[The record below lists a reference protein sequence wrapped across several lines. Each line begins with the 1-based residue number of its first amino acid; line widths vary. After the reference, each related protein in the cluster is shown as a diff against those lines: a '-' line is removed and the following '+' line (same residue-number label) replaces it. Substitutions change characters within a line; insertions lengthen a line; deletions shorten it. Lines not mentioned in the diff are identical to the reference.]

1 MLKDRSY
8 AALFLTAVLLL
19 SPLVLKAAENTGD
32 ETPAAP
38 APAIVQRSPEEEKKI
53 AERRKKVEERLKELN
68 GSEWEMTVK
77 PHAGKEKE
85 YKDVFT
91 FQDKQVSSKKLSA
104 RGFLSTNY
112 TITIP
117 DDGETAVWET
127 MKTGKEGVVFIRGE
141 WVKDKMTGAIS
152 EQLDEGKKIKEYSF
166 SSKKAVAASDKPAE
180 VPASEAVTQTSAS
193 TDAGS
198 SRKLVS
204 LEGDLKV

>member
-166 SSKKAVAASDKPAE
+166 SSDTRAAVPPTSVEEEAEASAKSESSSKA
-180 VPASEAVTQTSAS
+180 
-193 TDAGS
+193 
-198 SRKLVS
+198 LVS
-204 LEGDLKV
+204 KETLR

>member
-8 AALFLTAVLLL
+8 AALFLTAALLL

-166 SSKKAVAASDKPAE
+166 SSDTRAVVPPTSVKEEAEASGK
-180 VPASEAVTQTSAS
+180 SE
-193 TDAGS
+193 S
-198 SRKLVS
+198 SSKGR
-204 LEGDLKV
+204 